1 MQITFLKKN
10 AGTSNQTF
18 NLDEG
23 STITENYNETL
34 DTAHIRISH
43 RTSSINIEPFDKV
56 ILHDENNRL
65 SDRYMLVDT
74 FTESME
80 GLDPVIYSYEI
91 DLFSETK
98 ELENIILP
106 NLSITKNSTLT
117 TIWAYLRKYN
127 DLYGPKI
134 RVNNQ
139 FVNKYTFNNVHNIMS
154 TKFNVDCP
162 EMQWNA
168 PTFREVLTNLMM
180 VVDCIP
186 ILRNNKIEFIDLTKT
201 KDEVDVSKTNY
212 IIRTQSSEDYVSELK
227 MNMVNVM
234 QTSVAGTKQS
244 VRRVEYQT
252 FKPSSGYILNTE
264 NAIIKTQYPILKL
277 NSVKI
282 CFQNIVVVEPN
293 VANPRY
299 DTVWYEG
306 DITGSV
312 LEYTAWQTLPVMG
325 DLLASIVNA
334 FFQSIY
340 DGEITPS
347 NFADHFIEGTPKQL
361 FLYYTRYSNV
371 ISGFNQRFGFE
382 FLGINF
388 DVSTLEIMK
397 FISALAYSSTD
408 GTYHRN
414 PSDFVSLA
422 ASNTNENCWFTTF
435 FIIDYETTA
444 DAVFKS
450 SKDIAPTHTREVV
463 DNQTYSFV
471 DSYNQG
477 FMEYQKAN
485 RLGNKQLHINA
496 RFEDNYNN
504 LIKIGDYY
512 EESVVYQTV
521 YQIYDNHIEVNA
533 LATKNYILRNY
544 FTGVKARIRS
554 WKIADASESFD
565 RHELVKYYLEFS
577 ESPKNEYAVA
587 PVDKFCYYFLTPL
600 HSAIIQPIDHAFA
613 YTIDENDVKYPE
625 DAPGS
630 YSIKYFTLD
639 CIGRI
644 MGNSLVFT
652 FGFFDNFSAGQ
663 SVSLNDSTM
672 YYAGSAVTINLLYY
686 VFQLKGTAQ
695 YQGIPFHENRYV
707 DGEGTFL
714 ELNYILTDDM
724 NMPFTPQRYT
734 MTASTLGKI
743 GDPNDK
749 TWMERVCDLPV
760 TYTDTFL
767 PYKRFEKTMDVFKD
781 NKETLKVSTQFEI
794 CSDTHDIVF
803 TKKFLELQ
811 QCIRTFAEVEIEDD
825 WHSELDIPNDIFIK
839 HGGSNSLTATVKPPY
854 LSDKDHPGVDTGY
867 FELKLENL
875 YGETLTNLSI
885 TNTVEGYTNSVTYE
899 NVYQEW
905 DETTHQYRNY
915 LKISGIIYTT
925 NPNRNQSATV
935 TYTISTSETPYWTA
949 SVIGTPD
956 PRFIGQTI
964 QNIQIEEGPT
974 LGANDVL
981 EVTFNKNTGSF
992 SVYYKRYTEPEGD
1005 YSVTFS
1011 FEWVL
1016 SDGYN
1021 VSNTTKVYKLD
1032 VRDWEWDY
1040 KHPEDGFALAA
1051 VDNNLY
1057 LSMDEGTKSC
1067 HLTINNG
1074 TTGYYYFITDSHD
1087 NLILATN
1094 ELLSFYLNMLL
1105 SRDYAIYDE
1114 NGNIIN
1120 SI

>member
-18 NLDEG
+18 SIDEG

-34 DTAHIRISH
+34 DTAHVRISH
-43 RTSSINIEPFDKV
+43 RNSAINIEPFDKV

-80 GLDPVIYSYEI
+80 GLDPIIYSYEI

-117 TIWAYLRKYN
+117 SIWAYLSKYN

-134 RVNNQ
+134 RVNNA
-139 FVNKYTFNNVHNIMS
+139 FYNKYTFASAVG
-154 TKFNVDCP
+154 TKFLVDCP

-168 PTFREVLTNLMM
+168 PTFREVLTSLMM
-180 VVDCIP
+180 VLDCIP
-186 ILRNNKIEFIDLTKT
+186 VLKNNVIDFIDLTKT
-201 KDEVDVSKTNY
+201 KDEVDTSKVNY
-212 IIRTQSSEDYVSELK
+212 IHRTQSSEDYVSELK

-252 FKPSSGYILNTE
+252 FKPSSGYILTSE
-264 NAIIKTQYPILKL
+264 NAILKTQYPILKI
-277 NSVKI
+277 NSLKI
-282 CFQNIVVVEPN
+282 CFQNIIYVDSN
-293 VANPRY
+293 KT
-299 DTVWYEG
+299 DTVWYEADVSG
-306 DITGSV
+306 FI
-312 LEYTAWQTLPVMG
+312 LEYTVWQTLPVMG
-325 DLLASIVNA
+325 DTLSSLLSA
-334 FFQSIY
+334 FLQSIK
-340 DGEITPS
+340 DGDITPS
-347 NFADHFIEGTPKQL
+347 E
-361 FLYYTRYSNV
+361 FLANLGMPRQVFPYYTRYSN
-371 ISGFNQRFGFE
+371 IIGGFNQRIGFTW
-382 FLGINF
+382 FGINY
-388 DVSTLEIMK
+388 DISTIECLKLVSSL
-397 FISALAYSSTD
+397 SYCSTD
-408 GTYHRN
+408 GTYHQN
-414 PSDFVSLA
+414 MSDLTSLI
-422 ASNTNENCWFTTF
+422 ASNSNANGWFTTF

-450 SKDIAPTHTREVV
+450 SKDISPNHSREIV

-485 RLGNKQLHINA
+485 RLGNKQLYINA
-496 RFEDNYNN
+496 RFEDDYDD

-512 EESVVYQTV
+512 EDNIVYQTQ
-521 YQIYDNHIEVNA
+521 YQIYNNHIEVNA
-533 LATKNYILRNY
+533 LATKNYILRDY

-577 ESPKNEYAVA
+577 ETSKNEYAIA
-587 PVDKFCYYFLTPL
+587 PIEKFCYYFLTPV

-613 YTIDENDVKYPE
+613 YTIDEDDVKYPE
-625 DAPGS
+625 DAAGS
-630 YSIKYFTLD
+630 YSIKYFALD

-663 SVSLNDSTM
+663 SVSMTDTRLHFAVASTLIP
-672 YYAGSAVTINLLYY
+672 SAVFHIEGMTSL
-686 VFQLKGTAQ
+686 

-707 DGEGTFL
+707 NSEGTFL
-714 ELNYILTDDM
+714 KLRYVLTD
-724 NMPFTPQRYT
+724 NMDIPYTPQRYT
-734 MTASTLGKI
+734 MTASSVGVYKV
-743 GDPNDK
+743 GSESDMR
-749 TWMERVCDLPV
+749 WMERICDLPI

-767 PYKRFEKTMDVFKD
+767 PYKRFDKLMDIYKD

-825 WHSELDIPNDIFIK
+825 WHSELDIPNDLFIK
-839 HGGSNSLTATVKPPY
+839 HGGSNSFTATVRPPY
-854 LSDKDHPGVDTGY
+854 ISDTEHPGVYKGY

-885 TNTVEGYTNSVTYE
+885 TNTVENFNNSVTYE

-915 LKISGIIYTT
+915 LKISGIIYTN
-925 NPNRNQSATV
+925 NPNSSQSATV
-935 TYTISTSETPYWTA
+935 TYTVSTSETPYWTA
-949 SVIGTPD
+949 GVIGTPE

-974 LGANDVL
+974 LGTNDALV
-981 EVTFNKNTGSF
+981 VSFNKNTGCF

-1021 VSNTTKVYKLD
+1021 VSNTTKIYKLSTS
-1032 VRDWEWDY
+1032 DWEWDY
-1040 KHPEDGFALAA
+1040 KHPENGLALAT

-1094 ELLSFYLNMLL
+1094 EILSFYLNMLL
-1105 SRDYAIYDE
+1105 SRNYAIYDE